1 MNDSGDLR
9 SVTAIFDDAAKAE
22 RAVDWLINIGVQKSQ
37 IRQAAQPG
45 ADHRPPATPAPA
57 PAPKKRKG
65 LMGSL
70 VDFVLPEDGKSTNGL
85 PGAGPRTVRVSNIS
99 GTLYDTVVTIL
110 NDEGQVQAE
119 MPAPEPVRVAV
130 VEPQAP
136 TLAVP
141 NVQAAEVQASP
152 VQVPLVQVPAAQA
165 TAVQAPAVEVPA
177 FSPRDSDLS
186 EASNI
191 PGLIG
196 ACLVDSDSGRMLASE
211 GNGKIDLGLVAALNT
226 KFMRT
231 WDYTVEQLALEEPL
245 DEILMTLEKQIHLFR
260 PLEKYRSIL
269 LYVALDKAT
278 CNLGMARI
286 QLKTLE
292 ANLAS

>member
-57 PAPKKRKG
+57 PKKRKG

-70 VDFVLPEDGKSTNGL
+70 VDFVLPEDSKSASGL
-85 PGAGPRTVRVSNIS
+85 PGAGPRTVKVSNIS
-99 GTLYDTVVTIL
+99 DALYETVVTIL
-110 NDEGQVQAE
+110 NDEGQVLAE
-119 MPAPEPVRVAV
+119 IAAPEPEPVRAAI
-130 VEPQAP
+130 VEAQ
-136 TLAVP
+136 
-141 NVQAAEVQASP
+141 
-152 VQVPLVQVPAAQA
+152 AAQA
-165 TAVQAPAVEVPA
+165 PALDIPNVEPRAVQAPPVQAPAVEAPIFA
-177 FSPRDSDLS
+177 PRNSDLS

-196 ACLVDSDSGRMLASE
+196 ACLVDSGSGQMLASE

-226 KFMRT
+226 RFMKT

-292 ANLAS
+292 ANLAT

>member
-57 PAPKKRKG
+57 PKKRKG

-70 VDFVLPEDGKSTNGL
+70 VDFVLPEDGKSANGL

-99 GTLYDTVVTIL
+99 DALYDTVVTIL

-119 MPAPEPVRVAV
+119 MAVPEPVRAAI
-130 VEPQAP
+130 VEAQAAQAP
-136 TLAVP
+136 TLDLP
-141 NVQAAEVQASP
+141 NVQP
-152 VQVPLVQVPAAQA
+152 R
-165 TAVQAPAVEVPA
+165 AVQAPPIHAVPVQAPPVQAPLVEAPTFA
-177 FSPRDSDLS
+177 PRNSDLS

-196 ACLVDSDSGRMLASE
+196 ACLVDSGSGQMLASE

-226 KFMRT
+226 KFMRV
-231 WDYTVEQLALEEPL
+231 WDYTVDQLALEEPL